1 MSNCVFC
8 KIVEGAAPSEIYYQ
22 DDDVLIFKD
31 IKPSAKFHFLSIPKE
46 HIPNVNSLTRDHLE
60 LRKASKISQ
69 FALFDFEF
77 SVNKLITTSKEIL
90 VEKGGDVE
98 DIRLGFHLP
107 PFNSISHL
115 HLHVISPASQMS
127 TISRLIFKP
136 HTWWFTSVIKCGSK
150 NVLRNVLLQVEQV
163 LEKFS
168 NSKL

>member
-31 IKPSAKFHFLSIPKE
+31 IKPAAKFHFLSIPKE

-60 LRKASKISQ
+60 L
-69 FALFDFEF
+69 L
-77 SVNKLITTSKEIL
+77 NKLITTSKEIL

-136 HTWWFTSVIKCGSK
+136 HTWWFTSV
-150 NVLRNVLLQVEQV
+150 EQV

>member
-1 MSNCVFC
+1 MTAVTTIIFNNKLYVKATKTFFAFTINRSTRQMSNCVFC

-60 LRKASKISQ
+60 L
-69 FALFDFEF
+69 L
-77 SVNKLITTSKEIL
+77 NKLITTSKEIL

-136 HTWWFTSVIKCGSK
+136 HTWWFTSV
-150 NVLRNVLLQVEQV
+150 EQI